1 MRISD
6 SAEERLADRT
16 EATVGSPTARAQTTE
31 RAVFACLLTRWWPMA
46 AALASTSA
54 GTAATPG
61 GAPGAGPR
69 TRRGWPPSGQTPLTK
84 RKNRSSP
91 VSRRRASPPPGE
103 WRCRTRQRQAAVR
116 GGASVAAG
124 RSADDGTDM
133 RVRDSGIV
141 AGQANYLLAA
151 CGRLSSRAC
160 ILSPLYH
167 LTGRRNCC

>member
-1 MRISD
+1 MVNHPRS
-6 SAEERLADRT
+6 
-16 EATVGSPTARAQTTE
+16 GRAGC
-31 RAVFACLLTRWWPMA
+31 AAFACLRTRWWPMA

-69 TRRGWPPSGQTPLTK
+69 IRRGWPRFGQTAPAK

-91 VSRRRASPPPGE
+91 VSRRRAPRPGE
-103 WRCRTRQRQAAVR
+103 WRCRTRQRRAAAR
-116 GGASVAAG
+116 GGTSVAAG
-124 RSADDGTDM
+124 RSADDDTDMRVRDDGTDM

-141 AGQANYLLAA
+141 AGRAGYLLAV

-160 ILSPLYH
+160 VFSSLYH
-167 LTGRRNCC
+167 LASRRRYF